1 MLLRAVVGA
10 VAGAMAGAGLLLT
23 VYAFA
28 WYCDEPGR
36 TGCGG
41 AVLLLFPSFLLSW
54 MFLAAVLITSGF
66 RLGCLERGWWTA
78 AIGSGLWV
86 VLGLSALY
94 VDASYLYLYRE
105 DDLRFKAYAAV
116 IVPCLA
122 YTIASLGTGVAR
134 LSRTVSV
141 TPLRRGTVG
150 AVSGAVAGFC
160 LQGMFSEH
168 RSAYY
173 GTSFEFSTL
182 PIWMLVGSGLT
193 AGGLVLF
200 GAGRGGAAAWAG
212 FVLWAVL
219 GVCAGVLGMFSLEV
233 EVLRVVTVLLA
244 AFAYAL
250 GAVVTTS
257 RARDDVR
264 PAGAVTSRSAP
275 GETAAR
281 SS

>member
-1 MLLRAVVGA
+1 MLLRAVIGA

-23 VYAFA
+23 VYAFV

-36 TGCGG
+36 TACGAAG
-41 AVLLLFPSFLLSW
+41 ALLLPSFFLSW
-54 MFLAAVLITSGF
+54 MFVAAVLITSGF
-66 RLGCLERGWWTA
+66 RLGCQERGWRTA

-86 VLGLSALY
+86 ALGLSALY
-94 VDASYLYLYRE
+94 VEASYFHLSRE
-105 DDLRFKAYAAV
+105 DDLRFLAYAAV
-116 IVPCLA
+116 LVPCVA
-122 YTIASLGTGVAR
+122 YTIASLSSSVVR

-160 LQGMFSEH
+160 LQGMFSER
-168 RSAYY
+168 RSAFY
-173 GTSFEFSTL
+173 GTNFEFSTL

-193 AGGLVLF
+193 AAGLALA

-219 GVCAGVLGMFSLEV
+219 GVCGGVLGMFSLEV
-233 EVLRVVTVLLA
+233 DVLRVVTVLLA
-244 AFAYAL
+244 ASAYAL

-264 PAGAVTSRSAP
+264 LAGAVAGRSTP
-275 GETAAR
+275 GEAAAR